1 MLEQWLALLLCYLSA
16 MRDKALSR
24 VVCGR
29 LGLLCVMAC
38 TLVPGNAGGQDAAP
52 AQTAA
57 TVAPQAAAAVDG
69 NALMVQAAKANG
81 LTGADMQPWHLKA
94 TFKGIDENGKPK
106 DEGTFEELW
115 VSPTKYKRT
124 YVVGELTRTEYG
136 TAKGAF
142 TAGAEQ
148 LAQGHLMEMEREFVD
163 PLPDVK
169 LLANVPFNV
178 KVLGSGTLSCLDPQ
192 GDSGVPRALADWT
205 YCLGHERPILRVS
218 VSVGSHTQYTH
229 NHIVSFQ
236 GRFLAGDLQFMQ
248 ADKPVFTAHMES
260 IEPLAE
266 TDDALFEPPADAR
279 LVEVKAAEADQE
291 DAPTRRL
298 IPITVAGGIAQGMLI
313 KKVSPDYPAI
323 AYAARVDGTV
333 VLSAVINK
341 EGRIE
346 NLRVVTGPPM
356 LQQSALDAVRKW
368 VYRPYL
374 LNGNPVAVQ
383 TTINVVFNLGSGP
396 RF

>member
-1 MLEQWLALLLCYLSA
+1 MGCIVS
-16 MRDKALSR
+16 
-24 VVCGR
+24 
-29 LGLLCVMAC
+29 
-38 TLVPGNAGGQDAAP
+38 DAA
-52 AQTAA
+52 T
-57 TVAPQAAAAVDG
+57 
-69 NALMVQAAKANG
+69 
-81 LTGADMQPWHLKA
+81 
-94 TFKGIDENGKPK
+94 I
-106 DEGTFEELW
+106 
-115 VSPTKYKRT
+115 
-124 YVVGELTRTEYG
+124 
-136 TAKGAF
+136 
-142 TAGAEQ
+142 
-148 LAQGHLMEMEREFVD
+148 
-163 PLPDVK
+163 
-169 LLANVPFNV
+169 
-178 KVLGSGTLSCLDPQ
+178 
-192 GDSGVPRALADWT
+192 ALA
-205 YCLGHERPILRVS
+205 
-218 VSVGSHTQYTH
+218 
-229 NHIVSFQ
+229 
-236 GRFLAGDLQFMQ
+236 
-248 ADKPVFTAHMES
+248 
-260 IEPLAE
+260 
-266 TDDALFEPPADAR
+266 